1 MIRCISAQPTE
12 REPSRLT
19 LNGHLLLLALAL
31 FIAPDAKSETAP
43 FKYEEP
49 KSLTATIYSLD
60 RKTVLFKFSRH
71 LTRSGNKLEAIR
83 EYIYP
88 DGKLAA
94 RERVVYN
101 SDDLQAYE
109 LHELQTGAY
118 GRANV
123 RPDPDNPA
131 RKVLSFEASKNPASG
146 APKQRSE
153 PLRTDTLTYDMVGPF
168 LVEHWDALMK
178 GEEVKCRMIVAP
190 RAETVGF
197 RAVKESESQWQGK
210 PIVNLRMEPTSPVI
224 RALVDP
230 LHFKVEKQ
238 SPHRVFEYTGRTTLK
253 IKSGSK
259 WEDLDALT
267 VFDWSTVP
275 TPTGTVTN

>member
-1 MIRCISAQPTE
+1 MAHIFQRKLLP
-12 REPSRLT
+12 
-19 LNGHLLLLALAL
+19 LLLLVSG
-31 FIAPDAKSETAP
+31 IATGVRSQSASA

-60 RKTVLFKFSRH
+60 RKTVLFKFSRR
-71 LTRSGNKLEAIR
+71 LTRSGNQLEAIR

-109 LHELQTGAY
+109 LKVLQTGSY
-118 GRANV
+118 GRASV
-123 RPDPDNPA
+123 KSDPDNPA
-131 RKVLSFEASKNPASG
+131 RKVLSFVASKDPANG
-146 APKQRSE
+146 TPKQRSE
-153 PLRTDTLTYDMVGPF
+153 PLRNDTLTYDMVGSF
-168 LVEHWDALMK
+168 LAEHWDAIMK
-178 GEEVKCRMIVAP
+178 GEEVKFRMIVAP

-197 RAVKESESQWQGK
+197 RVVKESESQWQGK
-210 PIVNLRMEPTSPVI
+210 PVVILRMEPTSPII

-230 LHFKVEKQ
+230 LHFKIEKQ

-267 VFDWSTVP
+267 VFDW
-275 TPTGTVTN
+275 

>member
-1 MIRCISAQPTE
+1 MMQIFQR
-12 REPSRLT
+12 
-19 LNGHLLLLALAL
+19 GLLLLALTL
-31 FIAPDAKSETAP
+31 FIAGDVKSETAFP

-71 LTRSGNKLEAIR
+71 LTRSGNQLEAIR

-88 DGKLAA
+88 NGKVAA

-109 LHELQTGAY
+109 LNELRTGAY
-118 GRANV
+118 GRASV

-153 PLRTDTLTYDMVGPF
+153 TLRNDTLTYDMVGPF
-168 LVEHWDALMK
+168 LAEHWDALMK

-190 RAETVGF
+190 RAETIGF
-197 RAVKESESQWQGK
+197 RAVKESETQWQGSTGRAATGSV

-267 VFDWSTVP
+267 VFDW
-275 TPTGTVTN
+275 

>member
-1 MIRCISAQPTE
+1 MAHILKCS
-12 REPSRLT
+12 
-19 LNGHLLLLALAL
+19 LLLMLLLISGFAEDVQSQS
-31 FIAPDAKSETAP
+31 PSQ

-60 RKTVLFKFSRH
+60 GKTVLFKFSRRS
-71 LTRSGNKLEAIR
+71 TRSGNQLEAVR
-83 EYIYP
+83 EYTYP

-94 RERVVYN
+94 RERILYA

-109 LHELQTGAY
+109 LEELQTGAL
-118 GRANV
+118 GRASIK
-123 RPDPDNPA
+123 PDPANPG
-131 RKVLSFEASKNPASG
+131 RKEVSFEASKDPTSRGNP
-146 APKQRSE
+146 KRRSE
-153 PLRTDTLTYDMVGPF
+153 PLRNDTLTYDMVGPF
-168 LVEHWDALMK
+168 LIEHWDALMK
-178 GEEVKCRMIVAP
+178 GEEAKCRMIVAP
-190 RAETVGF
+190 RAETIGF
-197 RAVKESESQWQGK
+197 RAVKEAEAQWQGK
-210 PIVNLRMEPTSPVI
+210 PIVILRMEPTSPII

-267 VFDWSTVP
+267 VFDW
-275 TPTGTVTN
+275 

>member
-1 MIRCISAQPTE
+1 MADIFKHR
-12 REPSRLT
+12 
-19 LNGHLLLLALAL
+19 LLLLLLLISSIPTGIQSQSLSA
-31 FIAPDAKSETAP
+31 

-60 RKTVLFKFSRH
+60 RKTVLFKFCRRS
-71 LTRSGNKLEAIR
+71 TRLGNQLEAIR

-109 LHELQTGAY
+109 LQELQTGSY
-118 GRANV
+118 GRASV
-123 RPDPDNPA
+123 KSDPVNPA
-131 RKVLSFEASKNPASG
+131 RKVLSFEASKNQSSG
-146 APKQRSE
+146 AIPKQRSE
-153 PLRTDTLTYDMVGPF
+153 PLQNDTLTYDMVGPF
-168 LVEHWDALMK
+168 LAQHWDALMK

-190 RAETVGF
+190 RAETIGF
-197 RAVKESESQWQGK
+197 RTLKESETQWQGK
-210 PIVNLRMEPTSPVI
+210 PIAILRMEPTSPVI

-253 IKSGSK
+253 IKSGRK

-267 VFDWSTVP
+267 VFDW
-275 TPTGTVTN
+275 